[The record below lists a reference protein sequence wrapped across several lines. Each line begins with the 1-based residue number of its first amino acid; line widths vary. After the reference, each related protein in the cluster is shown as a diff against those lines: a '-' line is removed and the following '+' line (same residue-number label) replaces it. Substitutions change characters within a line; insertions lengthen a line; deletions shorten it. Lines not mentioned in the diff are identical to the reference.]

1 MSKGKGRESSRQ
13 DKQIRALAA
22 KLAAAEN
29 ALEAALPN
37 QIDAVVDAKTA
48 TPILLRRAQSALRE
62 SESKYRL
69 LFESNPLPMWVM
81 DSEML
86 SFLAVNEA
94 TIRHYGYSRE
104 EFLAMTIKEIPP
116 LEDIPAFLDAVA
128 KNPPGLHRSGVW
140 RHRKKDG
147 TIIDVE
153 MFYHSLDWE
162 GKPARLMLAHDITE
176 RIKAQEALRQLS
188 GSIIQLQDEERRRIA
203 RELHDSTAQTL
214 TALAINLAIL
224 QSLNTGHDPQTYK
237 VLKESLDLAEQAG
250 REIRNISHLLHPP
263 DLDEVGLAAAIR
275 SFAASFSERSGI
287 DLDLDLPSEIAR
299 VPKETEVALL
309 RVTQESLANVHR
321 HSGSSTAKV
330 RLALEKDGLTLEVED
345 DGSGMPSDVLQ
356 NLESTIAR
364 VGIGIAGM
372 RARLRQ
378 LGGRLEI
385 ESGTRG
391 TKIRAVVPLFSRGVS
406 NQDAKVVAGSL

>member
-153 MFYHSLDWE
+153 MFYHSLD
-162 GKPARLMLAHDITE
+162 
-176 RIKAQEALRQLS
+176 
-188 GSIIQLQDEERRRIA
+188 
-203 RELHDSTAQTL
+203 
-214 TALAINLAIL
+214 
-224 QSLNTGHDPQTYK
+224 
-237 VLKESLDLAEQAG
+237 
-250 REIRNISHLLHPP
+250 
-263 DLDEVGLAAAIR
+263 
-275 SFAASFSERSGI
+275 
-287 DLDLDLPSEIAR
+287 
-299 VPKETEVALL
+299 
-309 RVTQESLANVHR
+309 
-321 HSGSSTAKV
+321 
-330 RLALEKDGLTLEVED
+330 
-345 DGSGMPSDVLQ
+345 
-356 NLESTIAR
+356 
-364 VGIGIAGM
+364 
-372 RARLRQ
+372 
-378 LGGRLEI
+378 
-385 ESGTRG
+385 
-391 TKIRAVVPLFSRGVS
+391 
-406 NQDAKVVAGSL
+406 